1 MQKLFHVSLVYANN
15 CIPERCSQRNVLRS
29 VPESWME
36 MGVVAACFTHA
47 LMRSWPRLTRVE
59 ASSCSR
65 FLQILPGVRP
75 TYKTRNQFEL
85 SMRRPYVSLGLL
97 ALVVGLSL
105 GSLAL
110 APSPSGGG
118 HSTLPWVA
126 ATVIALEPRGM
137 ATTRTVDGMTSTVIK
152 ETTWRL
158 GDTVACEHVVRTRV
172 PCETLDCR
180 KTS

>member
-1 MQKLFHVSLVYANN
+1 MGKVTVLLQTVADLFAH
-15 CIPERCSQRNVLRS
+15 
-29 VPESWME
+29 
-36 MGVVAACFTHA
+36 
-47 LMRSWPRLTRVE
+47 
-59 ASSCSR
+59 
-65 FLQILPGVRP
+65 
-75 TYKTRNQFEL
+75 
-85 SMRRPYVSLGLL
+85 RRPGRYV
-97 ALVVGLSL
+97 AE
-105 GSLAL
+105 
-110 APSPSGGG
+110 PSGGG

-172 PCETLDCR
+172 PWEPLDCR